1 MKQHTRLEAIGPDS
15 GPRLPNGRRAGQYLR
30 EGGVL
35 VWERNVHRKHVLNF
49 MDGFSI
55 NEGLLKQLRRAG
67 VRLIRYVLDGDV
79 YEIELTEFLAS
90 CAVLPRF
97 ARGEDVYALPRA
109 SWRFQPRLD
118 DFGLFAF
125 AGKA

>member
-15 GPRLPNGRRAGQYLR
+15 GPRLPNGRRAGRYL
-30 EGGVL
+30 EEEGVL
-35 VWERNVHRKHVLNF
+35 VWERMVQRKHILRF
-49 MDGFSI
+49 MDAFSV
-55 NEGLLKQLRRAG
+55 NEGLVAQIRRAG
-67 VRLIRYVLDGDV
+67 VRLIRYVLDGDT
-79 YEIELTEFLAS
+79 YEITVTEFLSS